1 MHSEEIGHRVK
12 VEGSTVKDVCIIPKV
27 GICMILFVEMPGP
40 GPLGTRYL

>member
-12 VEGSTVKDVCIIPKV
+12 VKGSNMKDVCIIPKV

-40 GPLGTRYL
+40 GLPGTRYL